1 MIVCELVVIGCY
13 LWYGVLG
20 CFGVVDCEKVEE
32 VILLVGLKL
41 LVYWLV
47 DSFFGG
53 ERQWVWIVMLVVQDS
68 CCLLFDEL
76 ILVLDIVYQVD
87 VLLLVYC
94 LSQECGLMVIVVLYD
109 INMVVCYCDY
119 LVVLCGGEMI
129 VQGMFVE
136 IMCGEIFEM
145 IYGILMGILLYLVGV
160 VFVSFVY

>member
-1 MIVCELVVIGCY
+1 
-13 LWYGVLG
+13 
-20 CFGVVDCEKVEE
+20 
-32 VILLVGLKL
+32 
-41 LVYWLV
+41 
-47 DSFFGG
+47 
-53 ERQWVWIVMLVVQDS
+53 
-68 CCLLFDEL
+68 
-76 ILVLDIVYQVD
+76 
-87 VLLLVYC
+87 
-94 LSQECGLMVIVVLYD
+94 MVIVVLYD